1 MHCHLIIY
9 RHISFTV
16 VLHALHLTIP
26 TLYGYPRHLHSIR
39 AFIRFHTLIPYAPV
53 LHSYSISLSLHT
65 LTISNAHPPHHHPE
79 YVYISF
85 HRAPSALSPA
95 PHATA
100 HPPSSHSHLTPPHF
114 LRALARIPH
123 TALPPPSH
131 SHPTPPH
138 PRVTLYPLHEQQSI
152 L

>member
-1 MHCHLIIY
+1 MPCHLIIY

-26 TLYGYPRHLHSIR
+26 TLYGYPHHLHSIR
-39 AFIRFHTLIPYAPV
+39 AFTRFHTLIPYAPI
-53 LHSYSISLSLHT
+53 LHSYSISLSHRV

-85 HRAPSALSPA
+85 HRTPSTLSPAPTPPRTSALSPA
-95 PHATA
+95 SHTSA
-100 HPPSSHSHLTPPHF
+100 HS
-114 LRALARIPH
+114 
-123 TALPPPSH
+123 PPSH
-131 SHPTPPH
+131 SPLTPPH